1 MNMGKAKTKTPML
14 GRWSIDSMSMW
25 DKDYIDEEVSGY
37 FEFGDNN
44 LGSFH
49 FGYVQGDLEY
59 RFTQRDG
66 KPAVEFSFE
75 GGDGADGSPCS
86 GRGWM
91 TLADDK
97 LVGVFFFH
105 CGDESE
111 IELSRLPGPAKK
123 PRKRK

>member
-1 MNMGKAKTKTPML
+1 MSKAKTANWIL

-25 DKDYIDEEVSGY
+25 DKDYIDAEVPGY
-37 FEFGDNN
+37 FDFGDNN
-44 LGSFH
+44 LGSFK
-49 FGYVQGDLEY
+49 FGYVQGDLDY
-59 RFTQRDG
+59 RLTQRDG

-97 LVGVFFFH
+97 LVGMFFFH